1 MRSWEGC
8 LFLYDLR
15 HQTCYCYNSISLAS
29 SSEKSDMELS
39 EEEERSS
46 WTILIWKSLI
56 FHQISVCTCS
66 PPHWSL
72 KASSVAYFF
81 TYSATFFLY
90 SSGLRVDL
98 FRRTSSRNYSLTADS
113 PVKIHCCCI
122 SVERICGVGVGQEL
136 GQERLEYIGEIVERS
151 PGLIDDIQ
159 THSSWHLVNVGM
171 IHLTNNTVSHCKTC
185 PAFISSDLEKLLY
198 LYEWVPSSENN
209 IAHQVSSVDVLQG
222 SRRWWLAWGLAW
234 YCYQNC

>member
-90 SSGLRVDL
+90 SSGLRIDL
-98 FRRTSSRNYSLTADS
+98 FRRTSSRKYSDCWLTCEDTLLLHLRWEDLWGWGRSGAGAG
-113 PVKIHCCCI
+113 KT
-122 SVERICGVGVGQEL
+122 RIYWRDHRALSRPDWWHPNTQFLTPRQCW
-136 GQERLEYIGEIVERS
+136 
-151 PGLIDDIQ
+151 DDTPKKQQ
-159 THSSWHLVNVGM
+159 T
-171 IHLTNNTVSHCKTC
+171 
-185 PAFISSDLEKLLY
+185 E
-198 LYEWVPSSENN
+198 
-209 IAHQVSSVDVLQG
+209 
-222 SRRWWLAWGLAW
+222 
-234 YCYQNC
+234 